1 MPSSGYGTGHT
12 TATDKASLATLSP
25 VPASPL
31 ASSTEASSTPS
42 TASAGSASSSTPHTS
57 AATAPAPPNAS
68 APPLASTSSYTPSSR
83 PAAPPPKK
91 APAATSKATPAPAYP
106 ADHPLH
112 PSRLRDTCANLLSRV
127 EALEAHAVDVQAREK
142 STLAALTSVQG
153 LVGKFRRDFE
163 PLGGRVG
170 AIEAMAGET
179 TKDVGRLALTVDA
192 VKRASQADIA
202 ALREELDNA
211 QAEEADDKG
220 DGGENGA
227 VEGKGKKRAR
237 ARAAEGS
244 GALQKSANGGSAG
257 TRRDCTL
264 IDLFHVV
271 LDLEPAKDDP
281 TCPWRFDW
289 GCGLTHGR
297 NAPGLA
303 RALQRA
309 LSDRATLAP
318 GVSEDRVRE
327 GLPKALATYFD
338 ACRRRFKREQ
348 ASPEAQEAR
357 LRTKRHT
364 GAKKRKAGVRRTA
377 LAGLLASSAP
387 VHLVDEVRDA
397 VPHTHADDLAVYIGT
412 VRTDFM
418 SSEVTDSP
426 TPSAW
431 SSEPSDLEAAL
442 AHLEG
447 REPVRRS
454 RRLPGQQAVRI
465 DEPRYRSPLMRALVR
480 ALNGCT
486 SAAREDGGAR
496 GTERGRSAGAGAEGG
511 QGALS
516 MTTLGAVAIERNS
529 AEESSD
535 AGALPA
541 SRRKLTK
548 AHPAKGGEGKG
559 KKVAKGAAVANW
571 RWRARVPKD
580 GLPPPRAFWPQI
592 DASSFVPRGVSPS
605 ASRARKTARCARRST
620 FTASV
625 ASAARARTRS
635 TASPR
640 PATSST
646 RTTTRTPRTTLGIA
660 MGLGNTRDDD
670 TIPGWQHDGLTQFDA
685 LVEAGGPSELSK
697 WLNVGE
703 PGMTRFGAREKDN
716 EDLHV

>member
-1 MPSSGYGTGHT
+1 
-12 TATDKASLATLSP
+12 
-25 VPASPL
+25 
-31 ASSTEASSTPS
+31 
-42 TASAGSASSSTPHTS
+42 
-57 AATAPAPPNAS
+57 
-68 APPLASTSSYTPSSR
+68 
-83 PAAPPPKK
+83 
-91 APAATSKATPAPAYP
+91 
-106 ADHPLH
+106 
-112 PSRLRDTCANLLSRV
+112 
-127 EALEAHAVDVQAREK
+127 
-142 STLAALTSVQG
+142 
-153 LVGKFRRDFE
+153 
-163 PLGGRVG
+163 
-170 AIEAMAGET
+170 MAGET

-571 RWRARVPKD
+571 RWRAHGSVREEVD
-580 GLPPPRAFWPQI
+580 LYGECGVRGTGE
-592 DASSFVPRGVSPS
+592 DAQHRFAAPGD
-605 ASRARKTARCARRST
+605 KLDQDDDENTAHD
-620 FTASV
+620 
-625 ASAARARTRS
+625 
-635 TASPR
+635 
-640 PATSST
+640 
-646 RTTTRTPRTTLGIA
+646 LGIA

-716 EDLHV
+716 EDLYV